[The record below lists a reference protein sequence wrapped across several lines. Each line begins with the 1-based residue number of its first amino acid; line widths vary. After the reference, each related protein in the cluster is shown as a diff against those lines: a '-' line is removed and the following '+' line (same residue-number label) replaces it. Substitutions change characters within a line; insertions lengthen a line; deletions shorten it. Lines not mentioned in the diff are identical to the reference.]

1 MTPTLTTEPL
11 LKNETLSEQE
21 VIKLRDIFV
30 SRYCE
35 MNNQDKY
42 NLSFE
47 QILEIREHKEQKSPG
62 MLKS

>member
-35 MNNQDKY
+35 MNN
-42 NLSFE
+42 
-47 QILEIREHKEQKSPG
+47 
-62 MLKS
+62 